1 MELEMKINSER
12 VKQLRNQQSWSQD
25 QLASV
30 SGLSLRTIQRIENR
44 GACALDSKR
53 ALAAVFEV
61 GIDELTITESD
72 SNFFSFKLKGRNL
85 GYLGSALG
93 VLCAFSGISLS
104 LINGYMS
111 YEAAGIYFGSVGA
124 VGGICCAAIGVLSNK
139 HSVCCNTDCFKA

>member
-1 MELEMKINSER
+1 MKINSKR
-12 VKQLRNQQSWSQD
+12 VKQLRNQRSWSQD

-61 GIDELTITESD
+61 DIDELIITGSD
-72 SNFFSFKLKGRNL
+72 NDFSNYKLKGRNL
-85 GYLGSALG
+85 GYLGAALG
-93 VLCAFSGISLS
+93 VLCAFSGIFLS
-104 LINGYMS
+104 LINGYIS

-124 VGGICCAAIGVLSNK
+124 AGGICCAAIGVLSNK
-139 HSVCCNTDCFKA
+139 HSVCCNADCFKA

>member
-1 MELEMKINSER
+1 MEMKINSKR
-12 VKQLRNQQSWSQD
+12 VKQLRNQRSWSQD

-44 GACALDSKR
+44 GTCALDSKR

-61 GIDELTITESD
+61 DIDELIITGSD
-72 SNFFSFKLKGRNL
+72 NDFSSYKLKGRNL
-85 GYLGSALG
+85 GYLGAALG

-124 VGGICCAAIGVLSNK
+124 AGGICCAAIGVLSNK
-139 HSVCCNTDCFKA
+139 HSVCCNADCFKA

>member
-1 MELEMKINSER
+1 MEMKINSEK
-12 VKQLRNQQSWSQD
+12 VKQLRNQRSWSQD

-44 GACALDSKR
+44 GTCSLDSKR

-61 GIDELTITESD
+61 DVEELTLNEN
-72 SNFFSFKLKGRNL
+72 NFILAEQKREGRRM
-85 GYLGSALG
+85 GFIGVGLG
-93 VLCAFSGISLS
+93 VACAFIAIAWS

-124 VGGICCAAIGVLSNK
+124 VGGIICAAIGVLSNK
-139 HSVCCNTDCFKA
+139 FLACCGESCCSS